1 MTIPIDLQVLSKRRI
16 RIAVWHHRKTAH
28 NVSMG
33 KLANCVVATYLQGS
47 HIHAYGVLYISY
59 ILGTAILDPS
69 APGILSAVLSSPDKT
84 IREWIVLS
92 G

>member
-1 MTIPIDLQVLSKRRI
+1 MSIPIDLQVLSKRRI
-16 RIAVWHHRKTAH
+16 RIAVWHHRKTGH
-28 NVSMG
+28 NVNMG
-33 KLANCVVATYLQGS
+33 KLVILYIVLQGGYTWCTV
-47 HIHAYGVLYISY
+47 HFLQ
-59 ILGTAILDPS
+59 GTAILDPS